1 MELILEK
8 KYVQARRLMEEMN
21 EVDLAEFLEEID
33 DNASMVLIFRLLPKE
48 LAADVF
54 AYLEHDFQQKIVEG
68 ITDRE
73 LAGIMDELFL
83 DDTVDFIEEMPASI
97 VKRVLK
103 NTDKETRQQINQL
116 LMYPEDSAG
125 SLMTTEFMQVDD
137 EWTVARAIRE
147 IRRQSEDKESI
158 SVLYVT
164 DRTRRL
170 EGVIS
175 LREVLV
181 ANDEDIIRDLM
192 TTDVICATTYQD
204 QAEVAEDF
212 KKYDMI
218 SLPVVDNEKRLV
230 GIITIDD
237 IVDVIE
243 EETTEDIH
251 RMAAMQAP
259 DDTYLLTSPFSI
271 VKKRFM
277 WLIILMILSI
287 LTGLIIAYYED
298 ALSANVLL
306 ATFIPMLMSTGG
318 NSGNQASVSLIRSIT
333 LGEVEFSD
341 IGRVIWK
348 EFRVSLMVGVA
359 MAIVCFGMVSLIYRQ
374 VLVSA
379 AVAITLFVVVVAAKL
394 VGSALPMVATK
405 LRLDPAL
412 MASPLITTIIDI
424 IALFIYFNVATRIL
438 GV

>member
-1 MELILEK
+1 
-8 KYVQARRLMEEMN
+8 
-21 EVDLAEFLEEID
+21 
-33 DNASMVLIFRLLPKE
+33 
-48 LAADVF
+48 
-54 AYLEHDFQQKIVEG
+54 
-68 ITDRE
+68 
-73 LAGIMDELFL
+73 
-83 DDTVDFIEEMPASI
+83 
-97 VKRVLK
+97 
-103 NTDKETRQQINQL
+103 
-116 LMYPEDSAG
+116 
-125 SLMTTEFMQVDD
+125 
-137 EWTVARAIRE
+137 
-147 IRRQSEDKESI
+147 
-158 SVLYVT
+158 
-164 DRTRRL
+164 
-170 EGVIS
+170 
-175 LREVLV
+175 
-181 ANDEDIIRDLM
+181 
-192 TTDVICATTYQD
+192 
-204 QAEVAEDF
+204 
-212 KKYDMI
+212 
-218 SLPVVDNEKRLV
+218 
-230 GIITIDD
+230 
-237 IVDVIE
+237 
-243 EETTEDIH
+243 
-251 RMAAMQAP
+251 MAAMQAP

-412 MASPLITTIIDI
+412 MASPLITAIIDI